1 MTARQLIS
9 HAIASEI
16 QLKVNRFGHVE
27 KLADYPK
34 VFERIV

>member
-1 MTARQLIS
+1 MHYNSYDIYGFKTNVA
-9 HAIASEI
+9 
-16 QLKVNRFGHVE
+16 KVNRFGYVE